1 MTRKTTRREA
11 GGILSGSL
19 IAAATATA
27 TAPRDAVAAVPSDID
42 PQSGS
47 RLPLPRR
54 EDLDA
59 DAQKIYDESAN
70 PSGGTLRGLRGPGG
84 LYLHSP
90 KLATRLRPLINY
102 FRTGAGFSGR
112 TREVAILSTA
122 RECDSQFEWAAHEAE
137 AIRQGVPAATI
148 EVIKHRRATSGL
160 EPIDAIVIDICRGAY
175 GSHRVPSDLYAR
187 ALKQFGKEQLVDL
200 VMLMGYYVMTAGLLT
215 TFDMQLDDGVKPPLP

>member
-11 GGILSGSL
+11 GGILSASL
-19 IAAATATA
+19 VAAAAGS
-27 TAPRDAVAAVPSDID
+27 RDALAAAPSDID

-70 PSGGTLRGLRGPGG
+70 PTGGTLRGLRGPGG

-102 FRTGAGFSGR
+102 FRTGAAFSGR

-122 RECDSQFEWAAHEAE
+122 RECNSQFEWAAHERE
-137 AIRQGVPAATI
+137 AIRQGVPAATL
-148 EVIKHRRATSGL
+148 EVIRHRRATSGL
-160 EPIDAIVIDICRGAY
+160 EAIDAIVIDLCRAAY

-200 VMLMGYYVMTAGLLT
+200 VMLMGYYAMTAGLLT
-215 TFDMQLDDGVKPPLP
+215 TFDMQLDDGVTPPLP